1 MSTAGTI
8 IRGEGEGERLWF
20 AGGGLW
26 TMKATSEE
34 TNGAFFLWENQMAQ
48 GKTTP
53 LHTHPNVDEALIVL
67 EGRSWSTPKGAS
79 IGLARGVLR

>member
-34 TNGAFFLWENQMAQ
+34 TDGAFSL
-48 GKTTP
+48 
-53 LHTHPNVDEALIVL
+53 
-67 EGRSWSTPKGAS
+67 
-79 IGLARGVLR
+79 